1 MSIFSGIKSL
11 FTRTS
16 ANTVNT
22 GNIKASSTRSFG
34 NAQPAHKYGSAKYG
48 PIQFGVYA
56 NYDHSVL
63 RERARGVYRESTVAH
78 GLITRFVDSVINTG
92 MTWESSPM
100 WDAIPA
106 APADD
111 EKRYAKTQEIERE
124 WKIYSDSAE
133 PDYTGLMTF
142 RQLQR
147 LAFRSYMVDGEVT
160 VIVRYLNGA
169 DRTSPVAFQFL
180 NADQISSPW
189 DGITVQAAKDRGNE
203 IREGMEYDSAGRLV
217 AIHVQEDTAKPHVRI
232 SVTGPR
238 SGRRF
243 VIHHANREST
253 GQSRG
258 FPELDAVVY
267 ELSRLTE
274 YDIAEMEAVVASAA
288 WMAAIETDKD
298 AAADPQN
305 VKFKP
310 NLPQV
315 ETNPATREY
324 GVQTVDTGKFA
335 LIQNTLEP
343 GQSMKFQAPTRPNPN
358 FSAFVEAFESRIA
371 GALGMPLSV
380 YRQQFKSS
388 YSAARAEILQ
398 WWQNVERRRD
408 DFVSGFLKPAYAA
421 WFTEA
426 VRRGDITASGYLS
439 STRIRRA
446 WLAGSWNGISRPNVD
461 PLKEVNAVEKRLKLG
476 HTTGEREAKAYNG
489 SDYRENV
496 QRLNTENEM
505 LAEANA
511 HLDPELVEDAE
522 ETPEQTR
529 RAERG
534 DSEDD

>member
-1 MSIFSGIKSL
+1 LSL
-11 FTRTS
+11 RERIAAFFNPHP
-16 ANTVNT
+16 AQPQ
-22 GNIKASSTRSFG
+22 ASSTRSIS
-34 NAQPAHKYGSAKYG
+34 NPQPSHKYGSAKYG
-48 PIQFGVYA
+48 PISFGVYA
-56 NYDHSVL
+56 GYDHSQL

-100 WDAIPA
+100 WDAIPG
-106 APADD
+106 APTDD
-111 EKRYAKTQEIERE
+111 QGRYEKTQEIERE
-124 WKIYSDSAE
+124 WRLYADSTE

-142 RQLQR
+142 RQIQR
-147 LAFRSYMVDGEVT
+147 MAYRAYMIDGEVT
-160 VIVRYLNGA
+160 AIVHYLNGT
-169 DRTSPVAFQFL
+169 DRVSPVALQFL
-180 NADQISSPW
+180 NADQISTPY
-189 DGITVQAAKDRGNE
+189 DGPTVKAADDRGNE
-203 IREGMEYDSAGRLV
+203 IKEGFEYDSAGRLV
-217 AIHVQEDTAKPHVRI
+217 AIYVQSEYGKTHVR
-232 SVTGPR
+232 VPVKGPR
-238 SGRRF
+238 SGRTF
-243 VIHHANREST
+243 VIHHANRET
-253 GQSRG
+253 VGQSRG

-288 WMAAIETDKD
+288 WMAAIETEKD
-298 AAADPQN
+298 AAADPKA

-310 NLPQV
+310 NIPQA
-315 ETNPATREY
+315 EHNSATREY
-324 GVQTVDTGKFA
+324 GVQSVDTGKFA

-343 GQSMKFQAPTRPNPN
+343 GQTMKFQAPTRPNPN

-371 GALGMPLSV
+371 GSLGMPLSV
-380 YRQQFKSS
+380 YRQKFESS

-408 DFVSGFLKPAYAA
+408 DFVYGFLRPVYAT

-426 VRRGDITASGYLS
+426 VRRGDISASGYLS

-461 PLKEVNAVEKRLKLG
+461 PLKEVNAVEKRLRLG

-505 LAEANA
+505 LADANA
-511 HLDPELVEDAE
+511 PLDPDLGE
-522 ETPEQTR
+522 EPQDGR
-529 RAERG
+529 RA
-534 DSEDD
+534 DD